1 MSEKFTDW
9 MKFFIYDLPAYI
21 INYFKTFFVLL
32 FHPRRTFT
40 NLPASDLM
48 RPKEFLSI
56 NILLLYLIG
65 KVIGYELPQFPFK
78 ILKEVLQIPFF
89 YGLSTFLLLL
99 LNFAIAGSIFSF
111 LLRLFLKNSDNQNFI
126 SVYFPIFCYSTAIY
140 IPFILIKQVL
150 NKIYSSFNIN
160 MMSNIVSGIHV
171 NGAKIILE
179 LLPYPLILF
188 ALLLW
193 WLYLIYIGLKFITN
207 KNKIKRAI
215 ALSYISFLIIQ
226 LFVTVIAFI
235 ALNYSTYKDAHLVYL
250 NETGKTNFTGN
261 PPNYM
266 NAAILTGKIAN
277 NRDFPKYIRYIYTLR
292 ETVYWMAFYK
302 TNGKIVSKALK
313 DFKEKNYIDVQNVLN
328 LELENCSI
336 HNLIYCPIL
345 KEFLKESDKLKRSA
359 NFVDFKKRFLNIA
372 LSTNLFGIGSGHGTT
387 FDINKISPEQ
397 VNITIHLLVPSLI
410 SLFP

>member
-32 FHPRRTFT
+32 FHPRRTFK
-40 NLPASDLM
+40 NLPALDLM
-48 RPKEFLSI
+48 GPREFLFI
-56 NILLLYLIG
+56 NILLLYFIG
-65 KVIGYELPQFPFK
+65 KIIGYEFPHFPFK
-78 ILKEVLQIPFF
+78 IPKEALQIPFF

-99 LNFAIAGSIFSF
+99 LRFIIGILIFSF
-111 LLRLFLKNSDNQNFI
+111 LLGLFLKIKDIKNYI
-126 SVYFPIFCYSTAIY
+126 SFYFPVFCYSTVVY
-140 IPFILIKQVL
+140 IPFILIEHAL
-150 NKIYSSFNIN
+150 NKSYSSIGIN
-160 MMSNIVSGIHV
+160 VLSNIFSGIHV
-171 NGAKIILE
+171 NGAKIILK
-179 LLPYPLILF
+179 LLPYPLIRF

-207 KNKIKRAI
+207 KNQIKRAI
-215 ALSYISFLIIQ
+215 ALSYVSFLIIQ

-250 NETGKTNFTGN
+250 NETGKTNFIGN

-266 NAAILTGKIAN
+266 NAAILTGKIAHN
-277 NRDFPKYIRYIYTLR
+277 KDFPKYIRYIYTLR
-292 ETVYWMAFYK
+292 ETVYWMAIYK
-302 TNGKIVSKALK
+302 ANGKIVSRALK

-328 LELENCSI
+328 LELDNCST
-336 HNLIYCPIL
+336 HNLIYCPML
-345 KEFLKESDKLKRSA
+345 KEFLKESDKLRGSA
-359 NFVDFKKRFLNIA
+359 NFVDFKKRFLNIT
-372 LSTNLFGIGSGHGTT
+372 LSTNLFGIESGHETT

-397 VNITIHLLVPSLI
+397 VNITIHLPIPSLI

>member
-78 ILKEVLQIPFF
+78 ILKEVLQIPCF

-250 NETGKTNFTGN
+250 NETGKTNFIGN

-266 NAAILTGKIAN
+266 NAAILTGKIAHN
-277 NRDFPKYIRYIYTLR
+277 KDFPKYIRYIYTLR
-292 ETVYWMAFYK
+292 ETVYWMAIYK
-302 TNGKIVSKALK
+302 TNGKIVSRALK

-328 LELENCSI
+328 LELDNCST
-336 HNLIYCPIL
+336 HNLIYCPML
-345 KEFLKESDKLKRSA
+345 KEFLKESDKLRGSA
-359 NFVDFKKRFLNIA
+359 NFVDFKKRFLNIT
-372 LSTNLFGIGSGHGTT
+372 LSTNLFGIESGHETT

-397 VNITIHLLVPSLI
+397 VNITIHLPIPSLI

>member
-48 RPKEFLSI
+48 RPKEFLFI

-99 LNFAIAGSIFSF
+99 LNFIIAGLIFSF

-226 LFVTVIAFI
+226 LF
-235 ALNYSTYKDAHLVYL
+235 
-250 NETGKTNFTGN
+250 
-261 PPNYM
+261 
-266 NAAILTGKIAN
+266 
-277 NRDFPKYIRYIYTLR
+277 
-292 ETVYWMAFYK
+292 
-302 TNGKIVSKALK
+302 
-313 DFKEKNYIDVQNVLN
+313 
-328 LELENCSI
+328 
-336 HNLIYCPIL
+336 
-345 KEFLKESDKLKRSA
+345 
-359 NFVDFKKRFLNIA
+359 
-372 LSTNLFGIGSGHGTT
+372 
-387 FDINKISPEQ
+387 
-397 VNITIHLLVPSLI
+397 
-410 SLFP
+410 